1 MRYIYKQLY
10 LYLFQLET
18 SQSKI
23 NEFHSEMD
31 ATNEWMDETEKL
43 LKSFS
48 VGMEPEEATK
58 LQEKTEVWFL
68 FWSFFVVVF
77 AFIVVRSVDLVCIK
91 TCCNVCF
98 YRWCS
103 SHDALRT
110 GVPLSNP
117 FASFKGA
124 GLQL

>member
-1 MRYIYKQLY
+1 MYFKQLY
-10 LYLFQLET
+10 FYLFQLET

-58 LQEKTEVWFL
+58 LQEKTEVCF
-68 FWSFFVVVF
+68 
-77 AFIVVRSVDLVCIK
+77 LVC
-91 TCCNVCF
+91 F
-98 YRWCS
+98 
-103 SHDALRT
+103 L
-110 GVPLSNP
+110 LSLLL
-117 FASFKGA
+117 F
-124 GLQL
+124 

>member
-1 MRYIYKQLY
+1 MYKQLY
-10 LYLFQLET
+10 LYFFQLET

-58 LQEKTEVWFL
+58 LQEKTEVCFL
-68 FWSFFVVVF
+68 ILIFLSLLFLLSF
-77 AFIVVRSVDLVCIK
+77 L
-91 TCCNVCF
+91 
-98 YRWCS
+98 
-103 SHDALRT
+103 L
-110 GVPLSNP
+110 L
-117 FASFKGA
+117 
-124 GLQL
+124 LQ

>member
-1 MRYIYKQLY
+1 MYKQLY
-10 LYLFQLET
+10 LYFFQLET

-58 LQEKTEVWFL
+58 LQEKTEVC
-68 FWSFFVVVF
+68 FFDF
-77 AFIVVRSVDLVCIK
+77 DF
-91 TCCNVCF
+91 CCHCCCCCCFCF
-98 YRWCS
+98 YCS
-103 SHDALRT
+103 KKRYFS
-110 GVPLSNP
+110 LSQNL
-117 FASFKGA
+117 
-124 GLQL
+124 LQRLLLSLVL